1 MKKTKSKAKAAK
13 DRISLNTMLG
23 EIASNYPKAA
33 GILMQHGLHCIGCG
47 VSAFETLEQGAK
59 AHGMDDAEIKKML
72 KEINSAI

>member
-1 MKKTKSKAKAAK
+1 MKKTKSTKKEK
-13 DRISLNTMLG
+13 ISLNTMLG

-33 GILMQHGLHCIGCG
+33 EILMQHGLHCIGCG